1 MKPISYFWSQVNRWS
16 LLISVIFVISSC
28 TSEQAGPEESMSLNQ
43 DSLAIISVLD
53 ELNQAAAE
61 ADFNRYFDLY
71 REDAVFTGTEAGERW
86 HKNQF
91 MDYARPYFEKGKAWN
106 FRSIDRHIYIHTRQD
121 IAWFDELLL
130 TQMKL
135 CRGSGVLVKE
145 NDRWKIQQYILSITV
160 PNDVLDQ
167 VIPIKANAE
176 DSFAEK
182 ILKR

>member
-1 MKPISYFWSQVNRWS
+1 
-16 LLISVIFVISSC
+16 
-28 TSEQAGPEESMSLNQ
+28 MSLNQ

-135 CRGSGVLVKE
+135 CRGSGV
-145 NDRWKIQQYILSITV
+145 TG
-160 PNDVLDQ
+160 
-167 VIPIKANAE
+167 
-176 DSFAEK
+176 
-182 ILKR
+182 KRK